1 MPENHSAA
9 ITLQHHLR
17 SAMAPRS
24 LAVIGASERSGALGA
39 AVFGNIRAGTFAGA
53 VYPVNPK
60 YRQLDGLRCYARLA
74 DLPEAPDLAVIV
86 TPAAT
91 VPGLVDQ
98 AAVLGVRHVIV
109 LSAGFAEA
117 GAEGKALQDDLLA
130 RARAHGVRVLGPNCL
145 GIMRPGIGLNA
156 SFARAP
162 ARPGSVALVSQSGA
176 ILAALLDQAWAAG
189 FGFSS
194 VVSTGA
200 GMDVEFAEIL
210 DFLANDPDTRSIV
223 LYIEG
228 VHDARGLLSSVRAA
242 VSAKPVVVLK
252 VGRHLS
258 GSAAAMSH
266 TGALV
271 GNDAVFDAALRRVGA
286 IRIAQY
292 NQLFAAAQTLASGRL
307 PRGPRLAI
315 LTNGGGP
322 GVIAADWIAEL
333 ASTGPARLATLSPQT
348 VERLDALLPATWPR
362 ANPVDVIGDADEER
376 FARALEALVADPDND
391 GVLILFCPT
400 LRLTA
405 AGTAAALLPTIRAT
419 DKPVVAA
426 WLGEADAAAG
436 RTAFERAGVPAFA
449 SPERGVEAFDNL
461 ARFVAYRELRLQVPS
476 PHVDAFANDLQGA
489 RRIIDAARGAGRQVL
504 DEDEATRL
512 LACFGVPIAPTHLAT
527 DADDAVR
534 AAQRIGYPVV
544 LKVLAR
550 GVTHKTDVGGV
561 LLGIADDAAVTEGF
575 ATLAARLAAR
585 MPQAR
590 FVGVVVQALVRRP
603 HGREVLCGI
612 ARDASFGPVLTFGLG
627 GVTVEVMRDAA
638 VALPPL
644 NRVLARDLIARTRA
658 ARLLDAF
665 RGSPPADL
673 DAVVEVL
680 LRLSDLACELP
691 CVRELDINPLLA
703 DEHGVTVLDAR
714 IVVDDGALAPDARF
728 GHLAI
733 HPYPRSLERPL
744 RLRDG
749 SELLLRPIRPE
760 DGEAQRRFIAR
771 LSQQSMYL
779 RFHAPLRE
787 LSLQRIVRF
796 TQIDYDHE
804 MAIVAVPRDA
814 GSSDD
819 EPALMHGVAS
829 YTRNPDGHSAE
840 FGLVVEDSWQGR
852 GLGSALMD
860 ALETCARSRGIAAL
874 IGYVLRDNHD
884 MCRLMR
890 ARGYRG
896 ETDAHEVDVVRYVLI
911 WPAADEPTR

>member
-9 ITLQHHLR
+9 ITLQHYLR

-242 VSAKPVVVLK
+242 VSAKPMVVLK

-476 PHVDAFANDLQGA
+476 PHVDAFAHDLQGA
-489 RRIIDAARGAGRQVL
+489 RGI
-504 DEDEATRL
+504 
-512 LACFGVPIAPTHLAT
+512 
-527 DADDAVR
+527 DDAVR

-561 LLGIADDAAVTEGF
+561 LLGIADAAAVTEGF

-612 ARDASFGPVLTFGLG
+612 ARDASFGPVLSFGLG